1 MMRFK
6 TIFTSVLSMS
16 LLSGCLT
23 TSLQTNSTMSQS
35 IFLDPVAK
43 EKRVVFLNIKNT
55 SSCQI
60 HLEHKL
66 KSSLEAKGYQISDD
80 LENSTYIL
88 STNVLYCDKKQE
100 NNTAG
105 GALAGGALAGGA
117 VGAGISAYNSSSAGG
132 AIAAGAAGALL
143 GGLLAKM
150 SEDTIYQMQVD
161 VNIKQKIQ
169 NKVLNQNTNIN
180 SQASVR
186 DKKASGFLNSFG
198 GNVRNEKVGQLN
210 ANLASSTQQSYESDY
225 VERST
230 IVLAE
235 AVKTGLKLEEASE
248 ILEDKI
254 AAQIAG
260 LF

>member
-1 MMRFK
+1 MMRFEM
-6 TIFTSVLSMS
+6 IVTSVLAMS

-66 KSSLEAKGYQISDD
+66 KSNLEAKGYQISDD

-105 GALAGGALAGGA
+105 GALAGGA
-117 VGAGISAYNSSSAGG
+117 VGAGISAYNSSSVSG
-132 AIAAGAAGALL
+132 AIAAGAIGALL
-143 GGLLAKM
+143 GGLLAKV

-169 NKVLNQNTNIN
+169 NKVLNQNVNIN

-198 GNVRNEKVGQLN
+198 GNVRNEKIGQLN

-230 IVLAE
+230 IILAE
-235 AVKTGLKLEEASE
+235 AVKTGLKLEEVSE

-254 AAQIAG
+254 TAQIAG

>member
-1 MMRFK
+1 MRFK

-100 NNTAG
+100 NNA
-105 GALAGGALAGGA
+105 AGGALAGGA

-230 IVLAE
+230 IILAE

>member
-1 MMRFK
+1 MRFK
-6 TIFTSVLSMS
+6 MIFTSVLAMS

-35 IFLDPVAK
+35 IFLDPVVK

-105 GALAGGALAGGA
+105 GALAGGA

-132 AIAAGAAGALL
+132 AIAAGALL
-143 GGLLAKM
+143 GGLLAKV

-169 NKVLNQNTNIN
+169 NKVLNQNVNIN

-210 ANLASSTQQSYESDY
+210 ANLTSSTQQSYESDY

-230 IVLAE
+230 IILAE

-254 AAQIAG
+254 TAQIAG

>member
-1 MMRFK
+1 MRFK
-6 TIFTSVLSMS
+6 MILTSVLAMS

-66 KSSLEAKGYQISDD
+66 KSNLEAKGYQISDD

-105 GALAGGALAGGA
+105 GALAGGA
-117 VGAGISAYNSSSAGG
+117 VGVGISAYNSSSVGG
-132 AIAAGAAGALL
+132 AIAAGAIGALL
-143 GGLLAKM
+143 GGLLAKV

-169 NKVLNQNTNIN
+169 NKVLNQNVNIN

-198 GNVRNEKVGQLN
+198 GNVRNEKIGQLN

-230 IVLAE
+230 IILAE
-235 AVKTGLKLEEASE
+235 AVKTGLKLEEVSE

-254 AAQIAG
+254 TAQIAG

>member
-1 MMRFK
+1 MRFK

-105 GALAGGALAGGA
+105 GALAGGA
-117 VGAGISAYNSSSAGG
+117 VGVGISAYNSSSAGG

-230 IVLAE
+230 IILAE

>member
-6 TIFTSVLSMS
+6 TIFTSVLAMS

-60 HLEHKL
+60 HLKHKL

-105 GALAGGALAGGA
+105 GALTGGA

-169 NKVLNQNTNIN
+169 NKVLNQNVNIN

-186 DKKASGFLNSFG
+186 DKKASGFLNSFS

-230 IVLAE
+230 IILAE

>member
-1 MMRFK
+1 MRFK

-100 NNTAG
+100 NNT
-105 GALAGGALAGGA
+105 AGGALAGGA

-230 IVLAE
+230 IILAE
-235 AVKTGLKLEEASE
+235 AVKAGLKLEEASE

>member
-1 MMRFK
+1 MRFK
-6 TIFTSVLSMS
+6 MIFTSVLAMS

-80 LENSTYIL
+80 LEDSTYIL

-100 NNTAG
+100 NNT
-105 GALAGGALAGGA
+105 AGGALAGGA

-132 AIAAGAAGALL
+132 AIAAGALL
-143 GGLLAKM
+143 GGLLAKV

-169 NKVLNQNTNIN
+169 NKVLNQNVNIN

-186 DKKASGFLNSFG
+186 DKKVSGFLNSFG

-210 ANLASSTQQSYESDY
+210 ANLTSSTQQSYESNY

-230 IVLAE
+230 IILAE

-254 AAQIAG
+254 TAQIAG

>member
-1 MMRFK
+1 MRFK

-105 GALAGGALAGGA
+105 GALAGGA

-143 GGLLAKM
+143 GGLLAKV

-225 VERST
+225 VERGT
-230 IVLAE
+230 IILAE

>member
-1 MMRFK
+1 
-6 TIFTSVLSMS
+6 
-16 LLSGCLT
+16 
-23 TSLQTNSTMSQS
+23 MSQS

-66 KSSLEAKGYQISDD
+66 KSNLEAKGYQISDD

-88 STNVLYCDKKQE
+88 NTNVLYCDKKQE

-105 GALAGGALAGGA
+105 GALAGGA
-117 VGAGISAYNSSSAGG
+117 VGAGISAYNSSSVSG
-132 AIAAGAAGALL
+132 AIAAGAIGALL
-143 GGLLAKM
+143 GGLLAKV

-169 NKVLNQNTNIN
+169 NKVLNQNVNIN

-198 GNVRNEKVGQLN
+198 GNVRNEKIGQLN

-225 VERST
+225 VERSA
-230 IVLAE
+230 IILAE
-235 AVKTGLKLEEASE
+235 AVKTGLKLEEVSE

-254 AAQIAG
+254 TAQIAG

>member
-105 GALAGGALAGGA
+105 GALTGGA

-230 IVLAE
+230 IILAE

>member
-1 MMRFK
+1 MRFK
-6 TIFTSVLSMS
+6 MIFTSVLAMS

-66 KSSLEAKGYQISDD
+66 KSNLEAKGYQISDD

-88 STNVLYCDKKQE
+88 NTNVLYCDKKQE

-105 GALAGGALAGGA
+105 GALAGGA
-117 VGAGISAYNSSSAGG
+117 VGAGISAYNSSSVSG
-132 AIAAGAAGALL
+132 AIAAGAIGALL
-143 GGLLAKM
+143 GGLLAKV

-169 NKVLNQNTNIN
+169 NKVLNQNVNIN

-198 GNVRNEKVGQLN
+198 GNVRNEKIGQLN

-230 IVLAE
+230 IILAE
-235 AVKTGLKLEEASE
+235 AVKTGLKLEEVSE

-254 AAQIAG
+254 TAQIAG

>member
-1 MMRFK
+1 MRFK
-6 TIFTSVLSMS
+6 TIFTSVLAMS

-55 SSCQI
+55 SSYQI

-100 NNTAG
+100 NNT
-105 GALAGGALAGGA
+105 AGGALAGGA

-230 IVLAE
+230 IILAE

>member
-1 MMRFK
+1 MRFEM
-6 TIFTSVLSMS
+6 IVTSVLAMS

-66 KSSLEAKGYQISDD
+66 KSNLEAKGYQISDD

-105 GALAGGALAGGA
+105 GALAGGA
-117 VGAGISAYNSSSAGG
+117 VGAGISAYNSSSVSG
-132 AIAAGAAGALL
+132 AIAAGAIGALL
-143 GGLLAKM
+143 GGLLAKV

-169 NKVLNQNTNIN
+169 NKVLNQNVNIN

-230 IVLAE
+230 IILAE
-235 AVKTGLKLEEASE
+235 AVKTGLKLEEVSE

-254 AAQIAG
+254 TAQIAG

>member
-105 GALAGGALAGGA
+105 AALTGGA

-150 SEDTIYQMQVD
+150 SKDTIYQMQVD

-230 IVLAE
+230 IILAE

>member
-1 MMRFK
+1 MRFK

-105 GALAGGALAGGA
+105 GALAGGA

-198 GNVRNEKVGQLN
+198 GNVRNEKAGQLN

-230 IVLAE
+230 IILAE

>member
-1 MMRFK
+1 MRFK

-105 GALAGGALAGGA
+105 AALTGGA

-150 SEDTIYQMQVD
+150 SKDTIYQMQVD

-230 IVLAE
+230 IILAE

>member
-1 MMRFK
+1 MRFK
-6 TIFTSVLSMS
+6 TIFTSVLAMS

-100 NNTAG
+100 NNT
-105 GALAGGALAGGA
+105 
-117 VGAGISAYNSSSAGG
+117 AGG

-230 IVLAE
+230 IILAE

>member
-1 MMRFK
+1 MMRFEM
-6 TIFTSVLSMS
+6 IVTSVLAMS

-66 KSSLEAKGYQISDD
+66 KSNLEAKGYQISDD

-105 GALAGGALAGGA
+105 GALAGGA
-117 VGAGISAYNSSSAGG
+117 VGAGISAYNSSSVSG
-132 AIAAGAAGALL
+132 AIAAGAIGALL
-143 GGLLAKM
+143 GGLLAKV

-169 NKVLNQNTNIN
+169 NKVLNQNVNIN

-230 IVLAE
+230 IILAE
-235 AVKTGLKLEEASE
+235 AVKTGLKLEEVSE

-254 AAQIAG
+254 TAQIAG

>member
-1 MMRFK
+1 MRFEM
-6 TIFTSVLSMS
+6 IFTSVLAMS

-35 IFLDPVAK
+35 IFLDSVAK

-66 KSSLEAKGYQISDD
+66 KSNLEAKGYQISDD

-105 GALAGGALAGGA
+105 GA
-117 VGAGISAYNSSSAGG
+117 
-132 AIAAGAAGALL
+132 IAAGAIGALL
-143 GGLLAKM
+143 GGLLAKV

-169 NKVLNQNTNIN
+169 NKVLNQNVNIN

-198 GNVRNEKVGQLN
+198 GNVRNEKIGQLN

-230 IVLAE
+230 IILAE

>member
-1 MMRFK
+1 MRFK

-105 GALAGGALAGGA
+105 GALAGGA

-132 AIAAGAAGALL
+132 TIAAGALL

-230 IVLAE
+230 IILAE

-254 AAQIAG
+254 VAQIAG

>member
-1 MMRFK
+1 MRFK
-6 TIFTSVLSMS
+6 MIFTSVLAMS

-105 GALAGGALAGGA
+105 GALAGGA

-143 GGLLAKM
+143 GGLLAKV

-169 NKVLNQNTNIN
+169 NKVLNQNVNIN

-186 DKKASGFLNSFG
+186 DKKASGFLNSFS

-225 VERST
+225 VERNT
-230 IVLAE
+230 IILAE

>member
-6 TIFTSVLSMS
+6 TIFTGVLSMS

-100 NNTAG
+100 NNT
-105 GALAGGALAGGA
+105 AGGALAGGA

-210 ANLASSTQQSYESDY
+210 ANLTSSTQQSYESNY

-230 IVLAE
+230 IILAE

>member
-1 MMRFK
+1 MRFK
-6 TIFTSVLSMS
+6 MIFTSVLAMS

-66 KSSLEAKGYQISDD
+66 KSNLEAKGYQISDD

-105 GALAGGALAGGA
+105 GALAGGA
-117 VGAGISAYNSSSAGG
+117 VGAGISAYNSSSVGG
-132 AIAAGAAGALL
+132 AIAAGAIGALL
-143 GGLLAKM
+143 GGLLAKV

-169 NKVLNQNTNIN
+169 NKVLNQNVNIN

-198 GNVRNEKVGQLN
+198 GNVRNEKIGQLN

-230 IVLAE
+230 IILAE
-235 AVKTGLKLEEASE
+235 AVKTGLKLEEVSE

-254 AAQIAG
+254 TAQIAE

>member
-88 STNVLYCDKKQE
+88 GTNVLYCDKKQE
-100 NNTAG
+100 NNT
-105 GALAGGALAGGA
+105 AGGALAGGA

-230 IVLAE
+230 IILAE

>member
-1 MMRFK
+1 MRFEM
-6 TIFTSVLSMS
+6 IVTSVLAMS

-66 KSSLEAKGYQISDD
+66 KSNLEAKGYQISDD

-105 GALAGGALAGGA
+105 GALAGGA
-117 VGAGISAYNSSSAGG
+117 VGAGISAYNSSSVSG
-132 AIAAGAAGALL
+132 AIAAGAIGALL
-143 GGLLAKM
+143 GGLLAKV

-169 NKVLNQNTNIN
+169 NKVLNQNVNIN

-198 GNVRNEKVGQLN
+198 GNVRNEKIGQLN

-230 IVLAE
+230 IILAE
-235 AVKTGLKLEEASE
+235 AVKTGLKLEEVSE

-254 AAQIAG
+254 TAQIAG

>member
-1 MMRFK
+1 MRFK

-88 STNVLYCDKKQE
+88 GTNVLYCDKKQE
-100 NNTAG
+100 NNT
-105 GALAGGALAGGA
+105 AGGALAGGA

-230 IVLAE
+230 IILAE

>member
-1 MMRFK
+1 MRFK
-6 TIFTSVLSMS
+6 MIFTSVLAMS

-55 SSCQI
+55 RSCQI

-66 KSSLEAKGYQISDD
+66 KSNLEAKGYQISDD

-105 GALAGGALAGGA
+105 GALAGGA
-117 VGAGISAYNSSSAGG
+117 VGAGISAYNSSSVGG
-132 AIAAGAAGALL
+132 AIAAGAVGALL
-143 GGLLAKM
+143 GGLLAKV

-169 NKVLNQNTNIN
+169 NKILNQNVNIN

-198 GNVRNEKVGQLN
+198 GNVRNEKIGQLN

-230 IVLAE
+230 IILAE
-235 AVKTGLKLEEASE
+235 AVKTGLKLEEVSE

-254 AAQIAG
+254 TAQIAG

>member
-1 MMRFK
+1 MRFK

-105 GALAGGALAGGA
+105 GALAGGA

-132 AIAAGAAGALL
+132 TIAAGALL

-169 NKVLNQNTNIN
+169 NKVLNQNVNIN

-230 IVLAE
+230 IILAE

>member
-105 GALAGGALAGGA
+105 GALAGGA

-132 AIAAGAAGALL
+132 TIAAGALL

-169 NKVLNQNTNIN
+169 NKVLNQNVNIN

-230 IVLAE
+230 IILAE

>member
-100 NNTAG
+100 NNT
-105 GALAGGALAGGA
+105 AGGA

-254 AAQIAG
+254 IAQIAG

>member
-100 NNTAG
+100 NNT
-105 GALAGGALAGGA
+105 AGGALAGGA

-225 VERST
+225 VERSI

>member
-6 TIFTSVLSMS
+6 TIFTSVLAMS

-100 NNTAG
+100 NNT
-105 GALAGGALAGGA
+105 
-117 VGAGISAYNSSSAGG
+117 AGG

-230 IVLAE
+230 IILAE

>member
-1 MMRFK
+1 MRFK

-80 LENSTYIL
+80 
-88 STNVLYCDKKQE
+88 
-100 NNTAG
+100 
-105 GALAGGALAGGA
+105 
-117 VGAGISAYNSSSAGG
+117 
-132 AIAAGAAGALL
+132 
-143 GGLLAKM
+143 
-150 SEDTIYQMQVD
+150 
-161 VNIKQKIQ
+161 
-169 NKVLNQNTNIN
+169 
-180 SQASVR
+180 
-186 DKKASGFLNSFG
+186 
-198 GNVRNEKVGQLN
+198 
-210 ANLASSTQQSYESDY
+210 
-225 VERST
+225 
-230 IVLAE
+230 
-235 AVKTGLKLEEASE
+235 
-248 ILEDKI
+248 EDKI

>member
-1 MMRFK
+1 MRFK
-6 TIFTSVLSMS
+6 MILTSVLAMS

-66 KSSLEAKGYQISDD
+66 KSNLEAKGYQISDD

-105 GALAGGALAGGA
+105 GALAGGA
-117 VGAGISAYNSSSAGG
+117 VGAGISAYNSSSVGG
-132 AIAAGAAGALL
+132 AIAAGAIGALL
-143 GGLLAKM
+143 GGLLAKV

-169 NKVLNQNTNIN
+169 NKVLNQNVNIN

-198 GNVRNEKVGQLN
+198 GNVRNEKIGQLN

-230 IVLAE
+230 IILAE
-235 AVKTGLKLEEASE
+235 AVKTGLKLEEVSE

-254 AAQIAG
+254 TAQIAG